1 MALIH
6 RHRHKSVRNLP
17 YKNCYRG
24 ARLRGTRMGD
34 TDLLEMLQYHQHFY
48 AYIRRELAEIRAE
61 IEKQQQQ
68 RFPPSA
74 SAGKAK
80 KNTGTNNRKSNEDK
94 DQGAR

>member
-1 MALIH
+1 MALIN

-34 TDLLEMLQYHQHFY
+34 TDLLEMIQYNSHFL
-48 AYIRRELAEIRAE
+48 AYMRREIAEIRAE
-61 IEKQQQQ
+61 LAKQQQQ
-68 RFPPSA
+68 FGPSA
-74 SAGKAK
+74 SANKAK
-80 KNTGTNNRKSNEDK
+80 KNTCTNNRKNNKDK